1 MQALRRANH
10 HQPPL
15 PANPGQKAKELMKF
29 NANNWTKIVVLGV
42 AVLLTSAAFAG
53 NKGSLII
60 RERVDVAGQQLAPG
74 EYQVRWNGSGSDV
87 QVSFMQG
94 KKEVIKTA
102 AKIVP
107 LYRKYAALLVA
118 ATIALLVG
126 VPLMLFYAGILA
138 PETTTALASNEI
150 IGKAYQLA
158 DSSEVVMN
166 KNSVVTYSSK
176 YGKRERRVNL
186 KGEAFFAVKHLAD
199 KPFLVEANGTL
210 IEDIGTAFNVKAYD
224 STNTVE
230 VYVESGLVR
239 FYSSNAN
246 GITLIAG
253 QTGVYNKLTNT
264 FTIKGDADKNVIAYK
279 TKQLVFLDTPLE
291 IAIKELCLVYD
302 TEIIVANPLLN
313 QCKITVSFNNEN
325 IDSILEII
333 AETLGLTVEKTS
345 TGYRLNGE
353 GCSH

>member
-107 LYRKYAALLVA
+107 LSE
-118 ATIALLVG
+118 T
-126 VPLMLFYAGILA
+126 AGFDSA
-138 PETTTALASNEI
+138 VVDRADGKASVSEVRFAGKKFALA
-150 IGKAYQLA
+150 IGATEKAEM
-158 DSSEVVMN
+158 SG
-166 KNSVVTYSSK
+166 
-176 YGKRERRVNL
+176 GK
-186 KGEAFFAVKHLAD
+186 
-199 KPFLVEANGTL
+199 
-210 IEDIGTAFNVKAYD
+210 
-224 STNTVE
+224 
-230 VYVESGLVR
+230 
-239 FYSSNAN
+239 
-246 GITLIAG
+246 
-253 QTGVYNKLTNT
+253 
-264 FTIKGDADKNVIAYK
+264 
-279 TKQLVFLDTPLE
+279 
-291 IAIKELCLVYD
+291 
-302 TEIIVANPLLN
+302 
-313 QCKITVSFNNEN
+313 
-325 IDSILEII
+325 
-333 AETLGLTVEKTS
+333 
-345 TGYRLNGE
+345 
-353 GCSH
+353 